1 MLSLHVTPT
10 ELQGPLMATG
20 AAQRLV
26 SGDSLDQAMFGAALL
41 ATAIGDARDLGAT
54 RLELEADDAGTVHDE
69 MAEAHGLR
77 RRREL
82 YRMQCDLPI
91 ARPWSLDVRAFR
103 VGTDEEAWLRVNN
116 RAFDWHPEQADMTL
130 DTLLEREAEPWFDP
144 EGFLLH
150 ERDGRLAGFCWTK
163 VHEDER
169 PRLGEIY
176 VIGVDPD
183 FHGQGLGLPLVL
195 AGLDHL
201 ARQDLRDG
209 LLYTEADNA
218 PALRIYRS
226 IGFEVVA
233 RHVWWTLDLTT

>member
-1 MLSLHVTPT
+1 MLSVHVTPA
-10 ELQGPLMATG
+10 ELREPLMETG

-41 ATAIGDARDLGAT
+41 ASTIADARRLGAIQ
-54 RLELEADDAGTVHDE
+54 LELESDDAGTVHDD
-69 MAEAHGLR
+69 MAEAHGLQL
-77 RRREL
+77 RREL
-82 YRMQCDLPI
+82 LRMQCDLPI
-91 ARPWSLDVRAFR
+91 DEPWNLDVRPFR
-103 VGTDEEAWLRVNN
+103 VGHDEEAWLAVNN
-116 RAFDWHPEQADMTL
+116 RAFDWHPEQSGRTL
-130 DTLLEREAEPWFDP
+130 ATLQALEAEPWFDP

-163 VHEDER
+163 VHADER
-169 PRLGEIY
+169 PPLGEIF

-183 FHGQGLGLPLVL
+183 FHGLGLGRPLVL

-201 ARQDLRDG
+201 AGRGLRDG

-226 IGFEVVA
+226 LGFHVVA
-233 RHVWWTLDLTT
+233 RHCWWTIALTP

>member
-1 MLSLHVTPT
+1 MLSLDVTPAA
-10 ELQGPLMATG
+10 LQGPLMATG

-41 ATAIGDARDLGAT
+41 ASVLTDARELGAT
-54 RLELEADDAGTVHDE
+54 RLELVADEAGTVHDD
-69 MAEAHGLR
+69 MAAAHGMAL
-77 RRREL
+77 RREL
-82 YRMQCDLPI
+82 LRMQCDLPLDE
-91 ARPWSLDVRAFR
+91 PWSIDVRPFE
-103 VGTDEEAWLRVNN
+103 VGRDEEAWLQVNN
-116 RAFDWHPEQADMTL
+116 RAFDWHPEQANLTL
-130 DTLLEREAEPWFDP
+130 DALREREAEPWFDP
-144 EGFLLH
+144 DGFLLH

-183 FHGQGLGLPLVL
+183 FHGQGLGRPLVL
-195 AGLDHL
+195 AGLAWL
-201 ARQDLRDG
+201 ADAGLRDG

-218 PALRIYRS
+218 PALAIYRS

-233 RHVWWTLDLTT
+233 RHCWWTIDLTP

>member
-1 MLSLHVTPT
+1 MLSLHVTPA

-41 ATAIGDARDLGAT
+41 ATTIGDARDLGAT
-54 RLELEADDAGTVHDE
+54 RLELEADEAGTVHDD
-69 MAEAHGLR
+69 MAAAHGLR
-77 RRREL
+77 LRREL

-91 ARPWSLDVRAFR
+91 AEPWSLDVRAFR
-103 VGTDEEAWLRVNN
+103 VGVDEDAWLTVNN
-116 RAFDWHPEQADMTL
+116 RAFDWHPEQSNMTL
-130 DTLLEREAEPWFDP
+130 DALLEREAEPWFDP

-150 ERDGRLAGFCWTK
+150 ERDGCIAGFCWTK

-169 PRLGEIY
+169 PPLGEIY

-183 FHGQGLGLPLVL
+183 FHGQGLGRPLVL

-201 ARQDLRDG
+201 AGMGLRDG

-233 RHVWWTLDLTT
+233 RHAWWTLDLTA